1 MMSSESYKDTIIEN
15 LRKRIDELIS
25 EKNDLIHEANNL
37 DREVNRLKKVC
48 LNISTEMTAS
58 KMSKWSLTDPEQLF
72 EIEGGIEERK
82 LLRDEIDRKEDVIIK
97 LQKKNNKLHDKLR
110 EELGYTKMMREVLK
124 KNTMVIHPEVS
135 KECRDKACI
144 TDSISFDK
152 HYKVI
157 DDCGGFGMFE
167 ASPPQSPKKKEYINI

>member
-1 MMSSESYKDTIIEN
+1 MMSDESYKDTIIEN

-58 KMSKWSLTDPEQLF
+58 KMSNWSLTDPEQLF

-82 LLRDEIDRKEDVIIK
+82 QLHDEIDRKEDVIIK
-97 LQKKNNKLHDKLR
+97 LQKKNNRLYDKLR
-110 EELGYTKMMREVLK
+110 DELGYTKMIREVLK
-124 KNTMVIHPEVS
+124 KNTMVVHPAVS
-135 KECRDKACI
+135 KECSDKVCL
-144 TDSISFDK
+144 TDDIPFEK
-152 HYKVI
+152 HYKVV
-157 DDCGGFGMFE
+157 DNFGGFGMFE
-167 ASPPQSPKKKEYINI
+167 ASPHQSPKKKNT